1 MATWQAK
8 CWLGSASGY
17 QTLQVESNTF
27 SGAQQQLR
35 RIYGAEQI
43 INLRQVS
50 APSGMITPDMPEGTA
65 YAQALEGIFKLFALI
80 VVLLIK
86 GIVQL
91 CRYLAKAAKAK
102 IVIQII

>member
-17 QTLQVESNTF
+17 QTLQVQSNTF
-27 SGAQQQLR
+27 AGAQQQLR

-50 APSGMITPDMPEGTA
+50 THVGMITSDMPEGTA
-65 YAQALEGIFKLFALI
+65 YAQALEGLFKLFGVM
-80 VVLLIK
+80 VVLLFK
-86 GIVQL
+86 GIIRL
-91 CRYLAKAAKAK
+91 CRFLAKAAKANK
-102 IVIQII
+102 